1 MTNKS
6 QSPWNVQIRADD
18 VPETGRK
25 VDLVA
30 DAAVRE
36 AIAKLAG
43 LRALP
48 RLEAHF
54 EVTRHGS
61 GLRVAGQ
68 VSATVEQ
75 TCGVT
80 LEALNNE
87 VAEAVDAVY
96 VPPAAGDGPESDDE
110 GLETDEG
117 PEPLVDGTADLGTLA
132 TEFLLL
138 GIDPYPRRP
147 DAVFAPPA
155 APESAGGGAFA
166 ALAALKKD
174 RGAGQT

>member
-1 MTNKS
+1 MTDKPKM
-6 QSPWNVQIRADD
+6 PWSVPIRVED
-18 VPETGRK
+18 VPETGHHF
-25 VDLVA
+25 DLVA
-30 DAAVRE
+30 DATVRDGV
-36 AIAKLAG
+36 AKLAG

-48 RLEAHF
+48 RFEAHL
-54 EVTRHGS
+54 EVTRRGS
-61 GLRVAGQ
+61 GLAVSGQ

-75 TCGVT
+75 TCGIT
-80 LEALNNE
+80 LEPLSNE
-87 VAEAVDAVY
+87 VQEAVDLVY
-96 VPPAAGDGPESDDE
+96 APLAAADGSDAE
-110 GLETDEG
+110 APETDEG
-117 PEPLVDGTADLGTLA
+117 PEPLVNGTADLGVVA

-147 DAVFAPPA
+147 DAVFAPPP